1 VPTTKLS
8 QGQAARAAGVS
19 RTTIWRAMKDGRL
32 SYEKGADGSF
42 QIDLSE
48 LVRVFPDADAE
59 RTRAG
64 TRADEPNVHGAGHA
78 NEFNGL
84 RELVQELREDKARLQ
99 SELDRAAE
107 ERKQVLAM
115 LERQTEHVRLLT
127 DQRTTELQRSWLTRW
142 FSRRAARGFPPAP

>member
-1 VPTTKLS
+1 VPTKLS

-48 LVRVFPDADAE
+48 LVRVFPDADVG
-59 RTRAG
+59 RTRTGTRAG
-64 TRADEPNVHGAGHA
+64 EPNMQGAGHA

-84 RELVQELREDKARLQ
+84 RELVQELKEDKARLQ
-99 SELDRAAE
+99 GELDRAAE
-107 ERKQVLAM
+107 ERKRLLAM

-127 DQRTTELQRSWLTRW
+127 DQRATEPQRSWLTRW
-142 FSRRAARGFPPAP
+142 FSRRATPAS